1 MSLLHPHGPH
11 SKLHGARMHTL
22 GKALRSRQ
30 IDASSAQIA
39 TDAGAALLNEAAIA
53 FRTADC
59 EVGAH
64 HSA

>member
-39 TDAGAALLNEAAIA
+39 TDAGAESFIGADIA

>member
-1 MSLLHPHGPH
+1 
-11 SKLHGARMHTL
+11 MHTL
-22 GKALRSRQ
+22 GKVLRSRQ